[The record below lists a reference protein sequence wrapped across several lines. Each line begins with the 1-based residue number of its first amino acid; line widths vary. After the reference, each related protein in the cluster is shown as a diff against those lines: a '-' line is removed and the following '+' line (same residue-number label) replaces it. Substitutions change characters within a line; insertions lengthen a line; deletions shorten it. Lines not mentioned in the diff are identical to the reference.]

1 MPNGKSSAGLVE
13 VAVLTPV
20 GLRKHRRNSFK
31 AGRTRTIA
39 EQWLR
44 TILGTLRE
52 QSTIT
57 RTEILGKTGLNGA
70 SACHALQHLIRA
82 GIVFKAGELQSKTG
96 RRREILRLN
105 PEAAYLVAVDLEA
118 SPIRFALTNLLGDL
132 VCRWEENVDLREP
145 LDLAKIAKGVDMVC
159 RNLARSQ
166 RERVLAVGMSRPGV
180 QDSHGRVTALNLG
193 WRQFPLEENLIS
205 VLSLPCFVQNSAQS
219 FIMAERSHG
228 RAQNSENCIYVE
240 AGKGVGAGVVANN
253 QFLGGHTQVEFG
265 HITIDPGASDLCKC
279 GKRGCLEAIASGP
292 NIIRQYLERTA
303 SGITPAVMHLA
314 DVFDRARDHDAD
326 AIHVVN
332 RVARL
337 LGIGI
342 SHLVAMFSPELI
354 ILGGYLVRAEDL
366 FVPRLR
372 EELSLHVCEWMGHCE
387 IAISALG
394 IDIGLKGAASA
405 AFYGILN
412 DPRLLKTM
420 CRLEKLAAAGSC

>member
-1 MPNGKSSAGLVE
+1 M
-13 VAVLTPV
+13 LTPV
-20 GLRKHRRNSFK
+20 GLRKHRRTPFK

-57 RTEILGKTGLNGA
+57 RTEILGRTGLNGA

-132 VCRWEENVDLREP
+132 VCRWEENLDLREP
-145 LDLAKIAKGVDMVC
+145 LELAKIANGVEMVC
-159 RNLARSQ
+159 RSLARPQ

-180 QDSHGRVTALNLG
+180 RDSHGRVTALNLG
-193 WRQFPLEENLIS
+193 WRKFPLEENLIS
-205 VLSLPCFVQNSAQS
+205 VLNLPCFVQNSAQS

-228 RAQNSENCIYVE
+228 RAHNCENCIYIEV
-240 AGKGVGAGVVANN
+240 GKGVGAGVVANN

-265 HITIDPGASDLCKC
+265 HITIDPGASDLCRC

-292 NIIRQYLERTA
+292 NIIRQYLESTAA
-303 SGITPAVMHLA
+303 SGVPPAAMQLA
-314 DVFDRARDHDAD
+314 DVFDRARRHDPD
-326 AIHVVN
+326 AIYVVN

-366 FVPRLR
+366 FMPGLR
-372 EELSLHVCEWMGHCE
+372 EELSLQVCDWMGHCE

-412 DPRLLKTM
+412 DPRLLRTM
-420 CRLEKLAAAGSC
+420 CRLGNSAAAVSS

>member
-1 MPNGKSSAGLVE
+1 M
-13 VAVLTPV
+13 LTPAS
-20 GLRKHRRNSFK
+20 LRKHRRNTFK

-52 QSTIT
+52 QSAIT

-70 SACHALQHLIRA
+70 SACHALQHLIHA

-118 SPIRFALTNLLGDL
+118 APIRFALTNLLGDL

-145 LDLAKIAKGVDMVC
+145 LDLAKIANGVEMVC
-159 RNLARSQ
+159 RNLAKSQ
-166 RERVLAVGMSRPGV
+166 RDRVLAVGMSRPGV
-180 QDSHGRVTALNLG
+180 KDSQDRVTALNLG

-205 VLSLPCFVQNSAQS
+205 VLSLPCFVQNSAHS

-228 RAQNSENCIYVE
+228 RANNCQNCVYVE
-240 AGKGVGAGVVANN
+240 AGKGVGAGVVVNN

-265 HITIDPGASDLCKC
+265 HITIDPAASDLCRC

-292 NIIRQYLERTA
+292 NIIRQYLERTSA
-303 SGITPAVMHLA
+303 SGINSAVTQLS
-314 DVFDRARDHDAD
+314 DVFDRARRHDPD
-326 AIHVVN
+326 AIDVVN

-342 SHLVAMFSPELI
+342 SHLVAMFSPELL
-354 ILGGYLVRAEDL
+354 ILGGYLVPAEDL
-366 FVPRLR
+366 FMPRLR
-372 EELSLHVCEWMGHCE
+372 EELSRQVCEWMGRPE
-387 IAISALG
+387 MAISALG

-412 DPRLLKTM
+412 DPRLLRTM
-420 CRLEKLAAAGSC
+420 CRIEKRAAADSC

>member
-1 MPNGKSSAGLVE
+1 
-13 VAVLTPV
+13 VLTPV
-20 GLRKHRRNSFK
+20 GLRKQRRNSFK
-31 AGRTRTIA
+31 RGRTRTIA

-57 RTEILGKTGLNGA
+57 RTEILGRTGLNGA

-118 SPIRFALTNLLGDL
+118 SPIRFALTNLLGDI

-145 LDLAKIAKGVDMVC
+145 LELAKIANGVEMVC
-159 RNLARSQ
+159 RNLARPQ

-193 WRQFPLEENLIS
+193 WREFPLEENLIS
-205 VLSLPCFVQNSAQS
+205 VLTLPCFVQNSAQS

-228 RAQNSENCIYVE
+228 RAHNCENCIYIEV
-240 AGKGVGAGVVANN
+240 GKGVGAGVVANN
-253 QFLGGHTQVEFG
+253 LFLGGHTQVEFG
-265 HITIDPGASDLCKC
+265 HITIDPGASDLCRC

-303 SGITPAVMHLA
+303 ASGIPPAPMQLG
-314 DVFDRARDHDAD
+314 DVFDRARRHDPD

-366 FVPRLR
+366 FMPGLR
-372 EELSLHVCEWMGHCE
+372 EELSLQVCEWMGHCE

-412 DPRLLKTM
+412 DPRLLRTM
-420 CRLEKLAAAGSC
+420 CRLENSAATVSC